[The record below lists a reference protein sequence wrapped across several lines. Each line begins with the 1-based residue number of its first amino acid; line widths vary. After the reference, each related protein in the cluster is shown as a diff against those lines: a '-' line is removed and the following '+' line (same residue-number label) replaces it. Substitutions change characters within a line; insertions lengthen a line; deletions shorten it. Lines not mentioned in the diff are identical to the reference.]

1 MDLRAVVDSRL
12 ALLTLEREE
21 GVRGVEEAV
30 VFDVASHLAHTLLL
44 LLRGDIPRPDGSR
57 RLILEAALR
66 GELHMFLRCSRR
78 ASRASR
84 FRCFSFCLSCLMC
97 DSVQSTSSRVSTVP
111 TIGRLMRCRGGCGR
125 GDIPLSNVGGCE
137 TLSDITALTLGPC
150 RPMRP
155 EGQVTPSVLAGGML
169 RSAVLEERRSRER
182 RRETENRG
190 EICGTCLA

>member
-1 MDLRAVVDSRL
+1 
-12 ALLTLEREE
+12 
-21 GVRGVEEAV
+21 
-30 VFDVASHLAHTLLL
+30 
-44 LLRGDIPRPDGSR
+44 
-57 RLILEAALR
+57 
-66 GELHMFLRCSRR
+66 
-78 ASRASR
+78 
-84 FRCFSFCLSCLMC
+84 MC

-169 RSAVLEERRSRER
+169 REPCTLSRLKLTDR
-182 RRETENRG
+182 QKGGGQILRT
-190 EICGTCLA
+190 